1 MFNFLKNKL
10 KKIFSKEEKENKE
23 EIKEEKKSTNPI
35 LGKKISEQDL
45 DELLSILVENNVS
58 VEVAKEIIEKIKK
71 DTEEI
76 NFSRFNFKKSIKEEL
91 KKALEEIMKGEDLL
105 SLIEKGEKPF
115 IILLVGLNGVGKTTT
130 IAKLA
135 KFLKDNNKKVIIS
148 ASDTFRAAAIEQL
161 KHYGKELGIEV
172 ISHNYGADP
181 AAVAFD
187 AIKHANSVKA
197 DVVLIDTAGRSDINE
212 GLLKELEK
220 IKRVTKP
227 NLTIL
232 ILESISGNAIVN
244 QVRTFNQR
252 IGIDGLILTKC
263 DIDEK
268 GGAIISASYIANKPI
283 YFLSVGQSYNDL
295 IKFEPRKIA
304 EFVVKE

>member
-1 MFNFLKNKL
+1 
-10 KKIFSKEEKENKE
+10 
-23 EIKEEKKSTNPI
+23 
-35 LGKKISEQDL
+35 
-45 DELLSILVENNVS
+45 
-58 VEVAKEIIEKIKK
+58 
-71 DTEEI
+71 
-76 NFSRFNFKKSIKEEL
+76 KSIKEEL

>member
-10 KKIFSKEEKENKE
+10 KKIFSKEERENKE

>member
-23 EIKEEKKSTNPI
+23 ETKEEKKSTNPI